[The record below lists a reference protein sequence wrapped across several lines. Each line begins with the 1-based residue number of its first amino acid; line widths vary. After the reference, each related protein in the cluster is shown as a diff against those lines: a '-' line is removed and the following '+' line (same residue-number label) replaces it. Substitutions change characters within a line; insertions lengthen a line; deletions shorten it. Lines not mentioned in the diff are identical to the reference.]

1 MSTAKSEDFYKRLKS
16 QLLEDTTWPSTYLYK
31 FIVPT
36 TTEKIDKI
44 YGFFDA
50 IPGAV
55 IDSKKSKK
63 GTYTS
68 ISIRVKMSNPDEV
81 IKKYK
86 EVGTVEGVI
95 SL

>member
-1 MSTAKSEDFYKRLKS
+1 MDPEKSEAFYQRLKE
-16 QLLEDTTWPSTYLYK
+16 QLMLTTTWPSTYLYK

-36 TTEKIDKI
+36 EEDKI
-44 YGFFDA
+44 NTIHTIFDNA
-50 IPGAV
+50 GAV
-55 IDSKKSKK
+55 IESRKSKK

-68 ISIRVKMSNPDEV
+68 ISITVSMKDADAV

-86 EVGTVEGVI
+86 EVGEIKGVI